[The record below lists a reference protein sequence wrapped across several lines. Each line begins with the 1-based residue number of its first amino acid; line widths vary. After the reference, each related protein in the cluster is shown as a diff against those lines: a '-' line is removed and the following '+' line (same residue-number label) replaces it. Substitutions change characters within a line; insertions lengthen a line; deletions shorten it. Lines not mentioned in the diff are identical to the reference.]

1 MKSLFYSWTVFQMLV
16 GIWLFI
22 SPFVFGYAETH
33 LLQTTCSLEPLWSS
47 SQSERSSTRYTTR
60 RGSKGNRRG
69 NGTCQREG
77 VSHSFHEPAGTDS
90 PGLIRL
96 KTFELGL
103 EGFFYSNPPRPPAV
117 KRCRRPNTHALS
129 CSDQF
134 IEYNQPSPTYKP
146 LLLST
151 AALRASGLYPLMM
164 VPSTSI
170 KGTPVE
176 PPLLLSISSFLSLSR
191 SILYSIK

>member
-1 MKSLFYSWTVFQMLV
+1 MSERKLPGSSADAGELTRPKKESARELPERFWFLRRRNRMKSLFYSWTVFQMLV

-96 KTFELGL
+96 TKPSSLGSKV
-103 EGFFYSNPPRPPAV
+103 FFILIRRDPRP
-117 KRCRRPNTHALS
+117 
-129 CSDQF
+129 
-134 IEYNQPSPTYKP
+134 
-146 LLLST
+146 
-151 AALRASGLYPLMM
+151 
-164 VPSTSI
+164 
-170 KGTPVE
+170 
-176 PPLLLSISSFLSLSR
+176 
-191 SILYSIK
+191 